1 LFSNL
6 NKTCSDIQRLV
17 QVSDRGRDVLSSLGE
32 RGSFLDRRKLS
43 TDPFLAFSFTTVP
56 IPISDLGV
64 ALPTSDLSAFS
75 LTGSGYRGGPL
86 TGVILDAGGVGII
99 HLSYA
104 SAATANPTFFAAA
117 DYSSPGTYTGAAS
130 ATMVVTAV
138 ATPEPGSLVFM
149 LSGVGLVFAM
159 RKRFSDLQQAS

>member
-1 LFSNL
+1 MRTLFKPIGAVL
-6 NKTCSDIQRLV
+6 FLV
-17 QVSDRGRDVLSSLGE
+17 FALCVAAPNARADSLFEYTVS
-32 RGSFLDRRKLS
+32 S

-56 IPISDLGV
+56 IPLSDLGV

-99 HLSYA
+99 HLSFA
-104 SAATANPTFFAAA
+104 SAATANPAFFAAA

-138 ATPEPGSLVFM
+138 ATPEPSSLALM
-149 LSGVGLVFAM
+149 LSWAGLVFAM
-159 RKRFSDLQQAS
+159 RKRKGISLAS

>member
-1 LFSNL
+1 MPSLFKSIGAVL
-6 NKTCSDIQRLV
+6 WLV
-17 QVSDRGRDVLSSLGE
+17 FALCFAVPNARADSLFEYTVS
-32 RGSFLDRRKLS
+32 S

-56 IPISDLGV
+56 IPLSDLGV
-64 ALPTSDLSAFS
+64 ALSTSDLSAFS

-86 TGVILDAGGVGII
+86 TGVILDAGGVGTI
-99 HLSYA
+99 HLSFA

-117 DYSSPGTYTGAAS
+117 DYSSPGTYIGAAS

-138 ATPEPGSLVFM
+138 QTPESSSLAFM

-159 RKRFSDLQQAS
+159 RKRSSGLQQAS

>member
-1 LFSNL
+1 MPTLFKPIGAVL
-6 NKTCSDIQRLV
+6 FLV
-17 QVSDRGRDVLSSLGE
+17 FALCVAAPNARADSLFEYTVS
-32 RGSFLDRRKLS
+32 S

-56 IPISDLGV
+56 IPLSDLGV

-99 HLSYA
+99 HLSFA
-104 SAATANPTFFAAA
+104 SAATANPAFFAAA

-138 ATPEPGSLVFM
+138 ATPEPSSLALM
-149 LSGVGLVFAM
+149 LSWAGLVFAM
-159 RKRFSDLQQAS
+159 RKRKGISLASVMLHK